1 MKGTFMT
8 HRSPIGPAP
17 GEPVC
22 SAARR
27 SSAAGWVLGLLLAG
41 LAAAPTMAQSA
52 ASPSAG
58 QANTLPDAPG
68 TPKPAP
74 STPVQSAPRTPAS
87 PATAQPGPP
96 QPAPPQ
102 ASSQP
107 PVSTATPP
115 AGTTAQ
121 PAPGSSSPQQT
132 QQPVPGEDEGTF
144 TLKTNVNEV
153 NLTFTVTDRHG
164 HFINNLQQ
172 HDFALLD
179 DRRAPAQVYNFTQQ
193 TNQPLRVGLVVDAS
207 TSIRARFKFEQQ
219 AATEFLLDILRPRTD
234 RAFIMGFDVTSY
246 VTQSFTNNPD
256 LLETGLNRLRPGG
269 GTALYD
275 AVYKACRDQ
284 MLNGVP
290 AQAQVRKAL
299 ILLSDGD
306 DNQSRAY
313 LDDAIK
319 MCQRAETTIYTI
331 STNTSPTRER
341 GDDVLNKMASATGG
355 SAFYP
360 QRIEDIANEFHRV
373 EEELR
378 SQYSLSYKPADFRAD
393 GSFRTIYLTA
403 LRGGYSVHARTGYFA
418 PNF

>member
-1 MKGTFMT
+1 
-8 HRSPIGPAP
+8 
-17 GEPVC
+17 
-22 SAARR
+22 
-27 SSAAGWVLGLLLAG
+27 LGVLLAS
-41 LAAAPTMAQSA
+41 LAAAPMMAQSA
-52 ASPSAG
+52 AG
-58 QANTLPDAPG
+58 QSNTLPDAPG
-68 TPKPAP
+68 ATRQAPPPPAQKPPATTQQPPSRPPAATSQPAP
-74 STPVQSAPRTPAS
+74 SQPQAVQPKPTPAQPS
-87 PATAQPGPP
+87 ATTPPATAN
-96 QPAPPQ
+96 A
-102 ASSQP
+102 
-107 PVSTATPP
+107 
-115 AGTTAQ
+115 
-121 PAPGSSSPQQT
+121 SPQQ
-132 QQPVPGEDEGTF
+132 QAQPTPGEDEGTY

-164 HFINNLQQ
+164 HFINDLQQ

-193 TNQPLRVGLVVDAS
+193 TNQPLRVGLVIDAS
-207 TSIRARFKFEQQ
+207 TSIRARFKFEQA

-234 RAFIMGFDVTSY
+234 RAFIMGFDVSSY
-246 VTQSFTNNPD
+246 VTQGFTNNPD
-256 LLETGLNRLRPGG
+256 LLETGLSRLRPGG

-284 MLNGVP
+284 MLNQVP

-319 MCQRAETTIYTI
+319 MCQRAETTVYTI

-341 GDDVLNKMASATGG
+341 GDDVLRKMASSTGG

-393 GSFRTIYLTA
+393 GSFRTIYLTS
-403 LRGGYSVHARTGYFA
+403 LRGAYTVHARTGYFA
-418 PNF
+418 PTF